1 MDSNIQENVSMSI
14 YRPYFYIIQHKTT
27 GIYYAGSKYAKDD
40 SNPDMFMQP
49 GGYFT
54 SSNIVK
60 ALIETDGAEAFVIRK
75 IRIFKTSEEARNYE
89 SRFLSKV
96 NAKNNNKF
104 YNRHNNDGYCDPD
117 YAKERMLELYG
128 VDNFAKSP
136 EFTIRFRNKCQEK
149 YGVDHHLQNP
159 EIYAKH
165 QNTCME
171 RYGVDNVFKDSKI
184 RENARQT
191 KLEKYGDANFVN
203 PEKAKTTCIE
213 KYGVTHHAK
222 LDSRRSKQIEIQKDM
237 YNRPI
242 VADIKSLI
250 ESAREL
256 ELNMKQFKLSTY
268 WWSRN
273 SNDLQDLQQRL
284 TLAIEEKQSS
294 GFIKR
299 SRSQKMKDIN
309 AALFNR
315 QIVTDIKTYASVT
328 GTKLGPAWWRQSD
341 EVLANLL
348 AELKVKPY
356 IHA

>member
-1 MDSNIQENVSMSI
+1 MTI
-14 YRPYFYIIQHKTT
+14 YRPYFYIIQHKAT

-40 SNPDMFMQP
+40 SNPDMLMQP

-60 ALIETDGAEAFVIRK
+60 LIMETEGVDIFVIRK
-75 IRIFKTSEEARNYE
+75 IKVFETGEEARTYE
-89 SRFLSKV
+89 TRFLKRI
-96 NAKNNNKF
+96 NARSNSRF
-104 YNRHNNDGYCDPD
+104 YNRHNNDGNYDPEVM
-117 YAKERMLELYG
+117 KEKLLELYG

-136 EFTIRFRNKCQEK
+136 EFLVRFRDTCKEK

-165 QNTCME
+165 RTTCME
-171 RYGVDNVFKDSKI
+171 RYGVDNILKHPEFI
-184 RENARQT
+184 ANARQT
-191 KLEKYGDANFVN
+191 KLEKYGNPAFVN
-203 PEKAKTTCIE
+203 PEKARTTCVE
-213 KYGVTHHAK
+213 RYGVDHQ
-222 LDSRRSKQIEIQKDM
+222 SKRPESIENQRQVQKDM
-237 YNRPI
+237 YIRPI
-242 VADIKSLI
+242 VAEIKSLI

-273 SNDLQDLQQRL
+273 INDLQDLQQRL
-284 TLAIEEKQSS
+284 TLAIEEKQNS

-341 EVLANLL
+341 EVLAKSKHST
-348 AELKVKPY
+348 E
-356 IHA
+356 

>member
-1 MDSNIQENVSMSI
+1 MSI

-104 YNRHNNDGYCDPD
+104 YNRHNNDGNYDPEII
-117 YAKERMLELYG
+117 KERMLELYG

-136 EFTIRFRNKCQEK
+136 EFPIRFRNTCQEK

-159 EIYAKH
+159 EIYAK
-165 QNTCME
+165 QRNTCME
-171 RYGVDNVFKDSKI
+171 RYGVDHILKYPEFI
-184 RENARQT
+184 ANARQT
-191 KLEKYGDANFVN
+191 KLEKYGDANYIN
-203 PEKAKTTCIE
+203 LEKAKQTKLE
-213 KYGVTHHAK
+213 KYGVDHQ
-222 LDSRRSKQIEIQKDM
+222 SKRPESIENQRQVQKDM